1 MTNIK
6 DFQPILLTNS
16 WMRSTWEFCSEH
28 CITLDDKT
36 IKIPLLWENDIAI
49 MEAFQNNSAI
59 RKEEWATLN
68 KCRIFLKAFSLADI
82 STGDGNFISKQAWA
96 GSTSTTFR
104 DSTQWPIWGKL
115 TRSEWSQWQRAI
127 LLTFLEPNGKKL
139 KNHCLNGLRSRALAG

>member
-6 DFQPILLTNS
+6 DFQPLLLTNS

-49 MEAFQNNSAI
+49 MEAFQNNSAN

-68 KCRIFLKAFSLADI
+68 KCRIFLKAFSLADT
-82 STGDGNFISKQAWA
+82 STGDGNFISSSLNKHGQVLLA
-96 GSTSTTFR
+96 R
-104 DSTQWPIWGKL
+104 H
-115 TRSEWSQWQRAI
+115 SEI
-127 LLTFLEPNGKKL
+127 LPNGQYGE
-139 KNHCLNGLRSRALAG
+139 N